1 MFLAVE
7 SLCGGTVTEGY
18 ETHLGLTL
26 QVLLALSSAA
36 KPKECYM
43 AEEMVV
49 SPAQLLKH
57 NKLYLMLP
65 FTISMYFL
73 KRKKERKKKI
83 KKEKRKKQNVHPILA
98 MNR

>member
-7 SLCGGTVTEGY
+7 LLCGGTVTEGY

-26 QVLLALSSAA
+26 HVLLALSSAA
-36 KPKECYM
+36 KPKGCYM

-49 SPAQLLKH
+49 SPASILKQ

-65 FTISMYFL
+65 FTVSMCFL
-73 KRKKERKKKI
+73 RKKG
-83 KKEKRKKQNVHPILA
+83 VFT
-98 MNR
+98 